1 MKKLMLTL
9 FIITFV
15 AFSLFS
21 QSESELRNSL
31 GNMCISAVSSSN
43 SSADPLLVEIYC
55 TCIVD
60 RMFDKFSVNEMRS
73 MIVNDSANEEE
84 ANYMKY
90 LYNSCLSY
98 VEKNLKRIENGEEVD
113 LNYD

>member
-1 MKKLMLTL
+1 MKKLILTL
-9 FIITFV
+9 FAGTV
-15 AFSLFS
+15 VTFSLFS
-21 QSESELRNSL
+21 QSESELRNAF
-31 GNMCISAVSSSN
+31 GNMCLNAVSSSN

-60 RMFDKFSVNEMRS
+60 KMFAKFSVNEMRS
-73 MIVNDSANEEE
+73 MIVNDYANEEQ

-90 LYNSCLSY
+90 SYNSCLSY